1 MKLNKNTLN
10 ISTRFKDSD
19 YFLATNI
26 CYVIYHD
33 LFIRMDRIFV
43 NERLLKL

>member
-1 MKLNKNTLN
+1 MKLNENTLN
-10 ISTRFKDSD
+10 ISTNFKDSG

-26 CYVIYHD
+26 CYVIYYD
-33 LFIRMDRIFV
+33 LFIGMNRIFV